1 MANSESQ
8 RDRACASDAENHFLL
23 LELFLASVHVV
34 AETAKSVIQVLD
46 VGIQDRALGTPF
58 KKHALLRESRTP
70 NCLETSLEHNS

>member
-34 AETAKSVIQVLD
+34 AETAKSVIQVLN
-46 VGIQDRALGTPF
+46 VGIQDRALGKPF
-58 KKHALLRESRTP
+58 HFGRIKDAKLFGNKLRT
-70 NCLETSLEHNS
+70 